1 MGKKGKIIMGLAVG
15 AMIPAILTGCGHKEH
30 EPKDEWKTDATH
42 HWHECEGEK
51 CDEQLNKAE
60 HEATGNWLTS
70 DTHHWKDCDDCGY
83 DVSYAAHTFDQ
94 EVVSDNYLKTAATE
108 TTKAVYFKSCVCGTK
123 GTETFEADKI
133 ATTITNI
140 QNLNKTYDGVAVTNT
155 PTFDKN
161 SNATATIEYF
171 VKGQTTALLSAPV
184 NAGEYTV
191 KVSIPETTTH
201 TATSVSQDFTIAP
214 IVIDNKNFE
223 FEYIPSSPTFRG
235 VAIPPS
241 LLAECDATRKLYVVI
256 YFDSNNA
263 GASITG
269 KGVFEED
276 GSVPETNYVVGN
288 NVTASIIK
296 ATPQIDNL
304 AVSENIVYGSD
315 FVVNYSAT
323 EGLDTKVEY
332 KVNGQYTQSKPVD
345 AGEYSV
351 RVTVIGNQNY
361 ESISQEINFTIA
373 KQQLTNLG
381 TAYVP
386 YNGTNVHI
394 IDLEMIEYGLALE
407 VTFNQTAVDGSHPT
421 GVKVLM
427 DGVEAKNYYFDTSD
441 SSSTVEMV
449 AKEIGIDWTAPI
461 NLKYDGTEKTPTAS
475 ATGLIAGDTCNI
487 DIMKFTGDNVM
498 FGDDF
503 TFIATNLDNSNY
515 KLPDEDSAKTSPQYA
530 ITIESAN
537 VDEPVSIYVED
548 QGSDYFTISLVEDN
562 FYYFT
567 FEPANQGEA
576 FELTLYRKSDQTE
589 IVTKEVVWTDAVTCT
604 IDETPFLIQESGEY
618 YVKYTGKSDGFDGGD
633 VTIHLDDH
641 STLNEQGFCLK
652 GCGSYCGDIDFAVNG
667 WETVEIKAGEKLYYR
682 FADAE
687 DNTYVQ
693 YNIAFN
699 GSAENVEVKVYAAKN
714 DGTFEDLEL
723 TTTAEDVVASYDDYY
738 YVVVTATADT
748 TVTFQIEQTFTD

>member
-1 MGKKGKIIMGLAVG
+1 MGKKGKILMGLAVG
-15 AMIPAILTGCGHKEH
+15 AMIPAMLTGCGHKEH
-30 EPKDEWKTDATH
+30 DAKDEWSTDATY

-184 NAGEYTV
+184 NAGDYTV
-191 KVSIPETTTH
+191 KVSLPETSTH
-201 TATSVSQDFTIAP
+201 NATSVSQDFTIAP

-223 FEYIPSSPTFRG
+223 FEYIPSSQAFRG

-241 LLAECDATRKLYVVI
+241 LLAECDATRNLYVVI

-332 KVNGQYTQSKPVD
+332 KVNGQYDMLSILNEPVD
-345 AGEYSV
+345 YDFS
-351 RVTVIGNQNY
+351 
-361 ESISQEINFTIA
+361 
-373 KQQLTNLG
+373 
-381 TAYVP
+381 
-386 YNGTNVHI
+386 
-394 IDLEMIEYGLALE
+394 LETDKFYRK
-407 VTFNQTAVDGSHPT
+407 F
-421 GVKVLM
+421 K
-427 DGVEAKNYYFDTSD
+427 KYFDYID
-441 SSSTVEMV
+441 S
-449 AKEIGIDWTAPI
+449 
-461 NLKYDGTEKTPTAS
+461 L
-475 ATGLIAGDTCNI
+475 
-487 DIMKFTGDNVM
+487 
-498 FGDDF
+498 
-503 TFIATNLDNSNY
+503 
-515 KLPDEDSAKTSPQYA
+515 
-530 ITIESAN
+530 
-537 VDEPVSIYVED
+537 
-548 QGSDYFTISLVEDN
+548 
-562 FYYFT
+562 
-567 FEPANQGEA
+567 
-576 FELTLYRKSDQTE
+576 
-589 IVTKEVVWTDAVTCT
+589 
-604 IDETPFLIQESGEY
+604 
-618 YVKYTGKSDGFDGGD
+618 
-633 VTIHLDDH
+633 
-641 STLNEQGFCLK
+641 
-652 GCGSYCGDIDFAVNG
+652 
-667 WETVEIKAGEKLYYR
+667 
-682 FADAE
+682 
-687 DNTYVQ
+687 
-693 YNIAFN
+693 
-699 GSAENVEVKVYAAKN
+699 
-714 DGTFEDLEL
+714 
-723 TTTAEDVVASYDDYY
+723 
-738 YVVVTATADT
+738 
-748 TVTFQIEQTFTD
+748 